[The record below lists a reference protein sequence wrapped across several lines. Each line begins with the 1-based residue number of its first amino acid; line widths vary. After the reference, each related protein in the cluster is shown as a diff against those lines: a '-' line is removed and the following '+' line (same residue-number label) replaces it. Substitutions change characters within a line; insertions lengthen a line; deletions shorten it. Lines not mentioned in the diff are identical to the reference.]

1 MPRVCSVMNLLT
13 PKSKQSPCRSAD
25 TILFPL
31 AISKYQVPLQATGSV
46 RDSIAG
52 VFATLLHNRTL
63 ARSSSAQALPAP
75 VPLAQI
81 SFVPKGVR
89 EPFLTG
95 LHADSRRFARLK

>member
-1 MPRVCSVMNLLT
+1 MNLLT

-52 VFATLLHNRTL
+52 VFATLLHNRIL
-63 ARSSSAQALPAP
+63 PRSSSPQPWPAP
-75 VPLAQI
+75 APLAQI
-81 SFVPKGVR
+81 SFGPKAVR
-89 EPFLTG
+89 EPFLTDR
-95 LHADSRRFARLK
+95 HPDPRRLASLK